1 VVTVVNLRLETVS
14 ASRPSSRGA
23 PGAGGADPLDL
34 VRLRVAAGADPG
46 DLGALGGRTAT
57 LVRVATEAGAPLLP
71 ALDAAAVSDA
81 ATAEAARAVTVA
93 SAQGR
98 AVAGGLL
105 LAPVVL
111 VPVLGRVFDVD
122 LVVYHRTP
130 LGMLTGGLAVLLL
143 VTGSVLARRAVASV
157 GRPPRHDTVA
167 RRRVHAVVGAAL
179 AALVVHPVVG
189 AAVLAA
195 LLVRARPRPP
205 AADPVVADA
214 AELTATAVGGGWPPP
229 SALRLA
235 ARELEPAGDLAA
247 ALRRLAFDLEHG
259 LAGGDHPP
267 GVARLADVLTTA
279 TAVGAP
285 VAPTLRRLA
294 ADVRS
299 DELARV
305 LAAAERLPV
314 RLTFPT
320 ALCLLPGTLL
330 LVGAPIVTAGL
341 GTVGT

>member
-1 VVTVVNLRLETVS
+1 VVGVTGDAAT
-14 ASRPSSRGA
+14 
-23 PGAGGADPLDL
+23 PLDL
-34 VRLRVAAGADPG
+34 ARLRVAAGADPG
-46 DLGALGGRTAT
+46 DLGHLDERTAT

-71 ALDAAAVSDA
+71 ALDAAAAAAA
-81 ATAEAARAVTVA
+81 ATAESERAVTVA

-105 LAPVVL
+105 LAPLLL
-111 VPVLGRVFDVD
+111 VPVLGRLFDVD
-122 LVVYHRTP
+122 LLAYHRTP
-130 LGMLTGGLAVLLL
+130 LGMATGGFALTLL
-143 VTGSVLARRAVASV
+143 VGGALLARRAVATV
-157 GRPPRHDTVA
+157 GRRPRNDTPG
-167 RRRVHAVVGAAL
+167 RRRSRAVAVAVVAA
-179 AALVVHPVVG
+179 VVAHPVVG
-189 AAVLAA
+189 LLVLAA
-195 LLVRARPRPP
+195 LLRVRGGTPTV
-205 AADPVVADA
+205 DPVLADA
-214 AELTATAVGGGWPPP
+214 AELTATAVGGGWSPPA
-229 SALRLA
+229 ALRLTA
-235 ARELEPAGDLAA
+235 AELEAAHGTGAGPAV

-267 GVARLADVLTTA
+267 GVGRLADVLTTA
-279 TAVGAP
+279 AAVGAP
-285 VAPTLRRLA
+285 VGPTLRRFA

-314 RLTFPT
+314 QLTFPT